1 MVSANDNHRGARL
14 RSRQSG
20 VEDVDRAREASIAS
34 HAASGSVA
42 APGPASG
49 SFPVRKSASVAP
61 ASDSEAS
68 PPNDLGATL
77 DRPRP
82 VTYTR
87 VTDDFG
93 DHLEIRIGEAV
104 LLGPLIDSVIEK
116 LSAKR
121 ANER

>member
-1 MVSANDNHRGARL
+1 MVSANDNHRGPHL

-20 VEDVDRAREASIAS
+20 AEDLVPASNASIGS

-42 APGPASG
+42 ASGPASG
-49 SFPVRKSASVAP
+49 FPVRDRGSVEP

-68 PPNDLGATL
+68 PSNDLGATL